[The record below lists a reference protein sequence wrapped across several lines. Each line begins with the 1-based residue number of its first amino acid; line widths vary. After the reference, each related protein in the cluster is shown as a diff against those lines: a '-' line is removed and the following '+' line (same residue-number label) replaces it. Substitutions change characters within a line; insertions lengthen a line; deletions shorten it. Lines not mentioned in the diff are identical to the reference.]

1 MSGSAARVRD
11 LLDLEGRAEPA
22 GAGATTAVMM
32 RAADLVGDRPA
43 ERRRVSLRFV
53 LVVLWLAV
61 AGTATAAGYRYYLT
75 PYDARPFAAGRDLF
89 APTGLVGHSL
99 GLVGALFMGV
109 GVGFYMA
116 RKHFRFMSGWGRLS
130 IWLEIHIFLCTL
142 GPYLVLLHTSFRIG
156 GLVAIAFWSMT
167 IVVASG
173 VFGRFLYGHI
183 PKTVHGRFRTLA
195 SVEQNR
201 TEIETMLR
209 EAGVNVAL
217 VPSGSTASVRP
228 GLFTA
233 LIDALRFDLTRK
245 RSESSMRLRLA
256 KLQVPAKTR
265 ERLVTLMLNEER
277 IRHQISWLKPF
288 QRLFRYWHVFHLPL
302 ALVMLFILAIHI
314 GVAIAF
320 GYGWPG

>member
-1 MSGSAARVRD
+1 
-11 LLDLEGRAEPA
+11 
-22 GAGATTAVMM
+22 
-32 RAADLVGDRPA
+32 
-43 ERRRVSLRFV
+43 V
-53 LVVLWLAV
+53 LVALWILV
-61 AGTATAAGYRYYLT
+61 ACTATAAGYRYYAT
-75 PYDARPFAAGRDLF
+75 PYEARPFAAGHDLF

-99 GLVGALFMGV
+99 GLAGAMFMAV

-142 GPYLVLLHTSFRIG
+142 GPFLVLLHTGFRIG
-156 GLVAIAFWSMT
+156 GLVAIAFWSMA

-183 PKTVHGRFRTLA
+183 PKTVHGRFRSLA
-195 SVEQNR
+195 SVEENR

-209 EAGVNVAL
+209 DAGVNIAL
-217 VPSGSTASVRP
+217 GPSGSSGASRP
-228 GLFTA
+228 S
-233 LIDALRFDLTRK
+233 LIRAVVGALRFDLTKK
-245 RSESSMRLRLA
+245 RRERAMRLRLTKA
-256 KLQVPAKTR
+256 QVPPRAR

-302 ALVMLFILAIHI
+302 ALVMLLILAVHI
-314 GVAIAF
+314 GMAIAF

>member
-1 MSGSAARVRD
+1 MSGGAATARD
-11 LLDLEGRAEPA
+11 LRTIPARPEGS
-22 GAGATTAVMM
+22 GATTAVMM
-32 RAADLVGDRPA
+32 RAAELVGDRPA
-43 ERRRVSLRFV
+43 ERKRTSLRSV

-61 AGTATAAGYRYYLT
+61 AGTATAAGYRYYAT
-75 PYDARPFAAGRDLF
+75 PYDARPFAAGHDLF

-99 GLVGALFMGV
+99 GLVGALFMAV

-116 RKHFRFMSGWGRLS
+116 RKRFRFMSGWGRLS
-130 IWLEIHIFLCTL
+130 IWLEVHIFLCML

-156 GLVAIAFWSMT
+156 GLVAIAFWSMSL
-167 IVVASG
+167 VVASG

-183 PKTVHGRFRTLA
+183 PKTVHGQFRTLA

-201 TEIETMLR
+201 GEIEQMLR
-209 EAGVNVAL
+209 DAGVSISLVAGGS
-217 VPSGSTASVRP
+217 SGSSRP

-233 LIDALRFDLTRK
+233 VVDAVRFDLTKK
-245 RSESSMRLRLA
+245 RRERSMRLRLT
-256 KLQVPAKTR
+256 KLKVPPKTR
-265 ERLVTLMLNEER
+265 DRLVTLMLNEER

-302 ALVMLFILAIHI
+302 ALVMLLILAVHI